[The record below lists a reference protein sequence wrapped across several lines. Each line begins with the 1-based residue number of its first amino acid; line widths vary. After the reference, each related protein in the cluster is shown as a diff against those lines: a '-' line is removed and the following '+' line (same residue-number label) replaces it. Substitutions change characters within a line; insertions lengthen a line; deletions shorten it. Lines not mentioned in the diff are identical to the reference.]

1 MHQPG
6 HDTNA
11 GHGTNAGRH
20 RKVGQD
26 RKVGDGRGEG
36 RPVGESTGGSPGGR
50 PIDLDHIGDL
60 YRTFAEDLDRARE
73 RQRTLLAPPT
83 SMKAQLDDIE
93 AEITY
98 LLLRE
103 ARPETVVEIGTF
115 HGWSTTWI
123 LRALRDNGTGHLY
136 SYDIVDHVVR
146 EVPETLSTGRW
157 TFTQGD
163 ARENLEKIPEDADFL
178 FIDAAHSASFARW
191 YLQHLFPRLRP
202 GIPVCVHDVFHGRR
216 ALPFTE
222 GAVVLRWLAERE
234 NAYFTASRAHAP
246 EIHDRLKDIKRSLAL
261 GHPVRESRDNPMI
274 FFTLR

>member
-1 MHQPG
+1 MRQ
-6 HDTNA
+6 T
-11 GHGTNAGRH
+11 
-20 RKVGQD
+20 
-26 RKVGDGRGEG
+26 
-36 RPVGESTGGSPGGR
+36 
-50 PIDLDHIGDL
+50 IDLDHVVQL
-60 YRTFAEDLDRARE
+60 YRSYATDLDRVRE
-73 RQRTLLAPPT
+73 KQRALLAPPL
-83 SMKAQLDDIE
+83 SMKAQLDDLE

-123 LRALRDNGTGHLY
+123 LQALKDNGTGHLY

-146 EVPETLSTGRW
+146 NVPESLSAGRW

-163 ARENLEKIPEDADFL
+163 AKENLEKIPDTADLL

-191 YLQHLFPRLRP
+191 YLRHLMPRMRP

-216 ALPFTE
+216 PLPFTE
-222 GAVVLRWLAERE
+222 GAVLLRWLAERGT
-234 NAYFTASRAHAP
+234 AFFTASRAHAP
-246 EIHDRLKDIKRSLAL
+246 ENHRRLNDVKHSLAL
-261 GHPVRESRDNPMI
+261 GLPLKESKDNPMV

>member
-1 MHQPG
+1 MHQ
-6 HDTNA
+6 
-11 GHGTNAGRH
+11 
-20 RKVGQD
+20 
-26 RKVGDGRGEG
+26 
-36 RPVGESTGGSPGGR
+36 
-50 PIDLDHIGDL
+50 PIDLDHIRNL
-60 YRTFAEDLDRARE
+60 YGTYAEDLDRARE
-73 RQRTLLAPPT
+73 QQRALLAPPV

-103 ARPETVVEIGTF
+103 ARPETVVEIGTY

-146 EVPETLSTGRW
+146 EVPDALSAGCW

-163 ARENLEKIPEDADFL
+163 AEENLEKIPDTADFL

-191 YLQHLFPRLRP
+191 YIRHLFPRMRP

-216 ALPFTE
+216 PLPFTE
-222 GAVVLRWLAERE
+222 GAVVLRWLAERR
-234 NAYFTASRAHAP
+234 NPYFTASRAHAR
-246 EIHDRLKDIKRSLAL
+246 EIHDRLNGVKQSLAV
-261 GHPVRESRDNPMI
+261 GHPVRASRDNPMI

>member
-1 MHQPG
+1 MHQPIG
-6 HDTNA
+6 HRPLGHRPLGHRPDDT
-11 GHGTNAGRH
+11 
-20 RKVGQD
+20 Q
-26 RKVGDGRGEG
+26 
-36 RPVGESTGGSPGGR
+36 PSIGGSP
-50 PIDLDHIGDL
+50 IALDLDLDHISGL
-60 YRTFAEDLDRARE
+60 YRTYAKDLDRARE
-73 RQRTLLAPPT
+73 RQRALLAPPT

-123 LRALRDNGTGHLY
+123 LRALHDNGTGHLH

-146 EVPETLSTGRW
+146 EVPQALSAGRW

-163 ARENLEKIPEDADFL
+163 ARENVEKIPATADFL

-191 YLQHLFPRLRP
+191 YIRELFPRLRP

-222 GAVVLRWLAERE
+222 GAVVLRWLAARE
-234 NAYFTASRAHAP
+234 NAFFTASRAHAP
-246 EIHDRLKDIKRSLAL
+246 EIHDRLKDVKRSVAL

>member
-1 MHQPG
+1 MHQ
-6 HDTNA
+6 T
-11 GHGTNAGRH
+11 
-20 RKVGQD
+20 
-26 RKVGDGRGEG
+26 
-36 RPVGESTGGSPGGR
+36 
-50 PIDLDHIGDL
+50 IDIDHVIRL
-60 YRTFAEDLDRARE
+60 YRTYAGDLDRIRE
-73 RQRTLLAPPT
+73 QQRALLAPPV

-123 LRALRDNGTGHLY
+123 LQALKDNGTGHLH

-146 EVPETLSTGRW
+146 NVPERLSTGRW

-163 ARENLEKIPEDADFL
+163 ARENLEKIPDTADFL

-191 YLQHLFPRLRP
+191 YLQHLMPRMRP

-216 ALPFTE
+216 PLPFTE
-222 GAVVLRWLAERE
+222 GAVLLRWLAEQDTP
-234 NAYFTASRAHAP
+234 YFTASRAHAP
-246 EIHDRLKDIKRSLAL
+246 ETHHRLDDVKRNLAL
-261 GHPVRESRDNPMI
+261 GFALKESKDNPMV

>member
-1 MHQPG
+1 MYQPG
-6 HDTNA
+6 HDRNV
-11 GHGTNAGRH
+11 GHH
-20 RKVGQD
+20 PH
-26 RKVGDGRGEG
+26 EG
-36 RPVGESTGGSPGGR
+36 RPADGPARGHLDGR
-50 PIDLDHIGDL
+50 PIDLDHISRL

-83 SMKAQLDDIE
+83 SMKAQLDDME

-123 LRALRDNGTGHLY
+123 LRALRDNGTGHLH

-146 EVPETLSTGRW
+146 EVPDSLSTGRW

-163 ARENLEKIPEDADFL
+163 ARQNLEKIPASTADFL

-191 YLQHLFPRLRP
+191 YLRELFPQLRA

-234 NAYFTASRAHAP
+234 NVFFTASRAHAP
-246 EIHDRLKDIKRSLAL
+246 EIHDRLNDIKRSLAL
-261 GHPVRESRDNPMI
+261 GHPVRESNDNPMI

>member
-1 MHQPG
+1 MRQ
-6 HDTNA
+6 
-11 GHGTNAGRH
+11 
-20 RKVGQD
+20 
-26 RKVGDGRGEG
+26 
-36 RPVGESTGGSPGGR
+36 
-50 PIDLDHIGDL
+50 PIDIDHIRHL
-60 YRTFAEDLDRARE
+60 YSTYAHDLDRVRE
-73 RQRTLLAPPT
+73 RQRALLAPPA

-136 SYDIVDHVVR
+136 SYDTVDHVAR
-146 EVPETLSTGRW
+146 EVPGELSEGRW

-163 ARENLEKIPEDADFL
+163 ARENLEKIPDTADFL

-191 YLQHLFPRLRP
+191 YIRDLFPRMRP

-216 ALPFTE
+216 PLPFTE

-234 NAYFTASRAHAP
+234 NPWFTASPARAP
-246 EIHDRLKDIKRSLAL
+246 KMYDRLTHIKQSLTL
-261 GHPVRESRDNPMI
+261 DHPLRNSRDNPMI